1 MTIIEALVR
10 LRNDMRTWVANN
22 LHRIAV
28 TDVSSTLGTSDKSG
42 YVATDVTFYKG
53 EDKEE
58 LKTVKIY
65 SAGNTPKLK
74 VENHKWYAS
83 YDNGNTWEYL
93 YETGANYVVEMT
105 QEEYDSLTSFDDN
118 TVYVIV

>member
-42 YVATDVTFYKG
+42 YVATYVTFYKG
-53 EDKEE
+53 EDKEV
-58 LKTVKIY
+58 LQTVKIY
-65 SAGNTPKLK
+65 SSLPKLK
-74 VENHKWYAS
+74 IEDNKWYAS
-83 YDNGNTWEYL
+83 YDNGTTWEYL
-93 YETGANYVVEMT
+93 YEVGANYIVEIS
-105 QEEYDSLTSFDDN
+105 ESDYENLDSYDDN
-118 TVYVIV
+118 TIYVVN